1 MISLEYITFVITTF
15 RSNKTIFNNVVED
28 MEWRGLLFDHTPEA
42 THNLITERIT
52 CYNGFDPTASSL
64 HIGNLV
70 AIMGLARLQRYGH
83 TPIILVGGGTGMI
96 GDPSGKS
103 EERILLSKEKI
114 DENVDA
120 IYKQVSPFLDFS
132 SKIKNPAKIV
142 NNSDWLRKI
151 NLLSFLRDIGK
162 HITVNTMLSRESV
175 KNRLDRDT
183 GISFTEFSYQLL
195 QAYDFLKLYD
205 DYGCNFQSGGSD
217 QWGNILGGI
226 DLIRRVH
233 SRKKSKNDLAHG
245 IIFPLVTTSSGEKFG
260 KSIGGAPTLDPEA
273 TSPYKLFQFFL
284 NVSDEDIINYLK
296 IFTFI
301 TPENLL
307 KIQESVS
314 IEPQKRFGQKT
325 LAEEVTKYVHG
336 TNGLLKAKKITEA
349 FFSNNLNTLSLEELE
364 DLLDKSEIFE
374 INYEDLLNKN
384 FIDICINDKFK
395 IFSSKSELRRLCEQ
409 GGIYLNDKK
418 FTKYENRIS
427 AGDLM
432 ENKYLLIRKGKKN
445 YFLLK
450 IKN

>member
-1 MISLEYITFVITTF
+1 M
-15 RSNKTIFNNVVED
+15 SNKTIFNNVVED

-162 HITVNTMLSRESV
+162 HFTVNTMLSRESV

>member
-1 MISLEYITFVITTF
+1 M
-15 RSNKTIFNNVVED
+15 SNTTIFNNVVED

-42 THNLITERIT
+42 THNLITEKIT

-70 AIMGLARLQRYGH
+70 AIMGLARLQKYGH

-151 NLLSFLRDIGK
+151 DLLSFLRDIGK
-162 HITVNTMLSRESV
+162 HFTVNTMLSRESV

-260 KSIGGAPTLDPEA
+260 KSIGGAPTLDPKA

-284 NVSDEDIINYLK
+284 NVSDEDVINYLK

-314 IEPQKRFGQKT
+314 LEPQKRIGQKT
-325 LAEEVTKYVHG
+325 LAEEVTKYIHG
-336 TNGLLKAKKITEA
+336 TNGLQKAKKITEA

-364 DLLDKSEIFE
+364 DLIDKSEIFE
-374 INYEDLLNKN
+374 INYEDLHNKN
-384 FIDICINDKFK
+384 FTDICINNNFR
-395 IFSSKSELRRLCEQ
+395 IFSSKNELRRLCEQ
-409 GGIYLNDKK
+409 GGIYINDKK
-418 FTKYENRIS
+418 FTNYENKINPNE
-427 AGDLM
+427 LM

-445 YFLLK
+445 YFLFK
-450 IKN
+450 IRN

>member
-1 MISLEYITFVITTF
+1 MTH
-15 RSNKTIFNNVVED
+15 KTIFNNVVED
-28 MEWRGLLFDHTPEA
+28 MEWRGLLFDYTPEA
-42 THNLITERIT
+42 THNLITEKIT

-70 AIMGLARLQRYGH
+70 AIMGLARLQKYGH

-132 SKIKNPAKIV
+132 PKIKNPAKIV

-151 NLLSFLRDIGK
+151 DFLSFLRDIGK
-162 HITVNTMLSRESV
+162 HFTVNTMLSRESV

-245 IIFPLVTTSSGEKFG
+245 IIFPLVTTSTGEKFG
-260 KSIGGAPTLDPEA
+260 KSVGGAPTLDPKV

-301 TPENLL
+301 TPDKLL

-314 IEPQKRFGQKT
+314 IEPQKRVGQKT
-325 LAEEVTKYVHG
+325 LAEEVTNYVHG
-336 TNGLLKAKKITEA
+336 TNGLLRAKKITEA
-349 FFSNNLNTLSLEELE
+349 FFSNNLNSLSLEELE

-374 INYEDLLNKN
+374 IHYQDLLNKN
-384 FIDICINDKFK
+384 FTDICINDKFR
-395 IFSSKSELRRLCEQ
+395 IFSSKNELRRLCEQ
-409 GGIYLNDKK
+409 GGIYINDKK
-418 FTKYENRIS
+418 FTNYQNKIS
-427 AGDLM
+427 PDNLI

-445 YFLLK
+445 YFLFK
-450 IKN
+450 IKK

>member
-1 MISLEYITFVITTF
+1 MSK
-15 RSNKTIFNNVVED
+15 KTIFNNVVED

-42 THNLITERIT
+42 THNLITEKIT

-70 AIMGLARLQRYGH
+70 AIMGLARLQKYGH

-114 DENVDA
+114 DENVDS

-142 NNSDWLRKI
+142 NNSDWLKKI
-151 NLLSFLRDIGK
+151 DLLSFLRDIGK
-162 HITVNTMLSRESV
+162 HFTVNTMLSRESV

-260 KSIGGAPTLDPEA
+260 KSIGGAPTLDPNV

-284 NVSDEDIINYLK
+284 NVSDEDVINYLK

-301 TPENLL
+301 TPENLV

-314 IEPQKRFGQKT
+314 IEPQKRIGQKT

-336 TNGLLKAKKITEA
+336 TNGLQKAKKITEA
-349 FFSNNLNTLSLEELE
+349 FFSNNLNALSLEELE
-364 DLLDKSEIFE
+364 DLLDKSEIFQ
-374 INYEDLLNKN
+374 INYEDILNKN
-384 FIDICINDKFK
+384 FTDICINNNFR
-395 IFSSKSELRRLCEQ
+395 IFSSKNELRRLCEQ
-409 GGIYLNDKK
+409 GGIYINDKK
-418 FTKYENRIS
+418 FSSYENKINPNE
-427 AGDLM
+427 LM

-445 YFLLK
+445 YFLFK

>member
-1 MISLEYITFVITTF
+1 M
-15 RSNKTIFNNVVED
+15 SNTTIFNNVVED

-42 THNLITERIT
+42 THNLITEKIT

-70 AIMGLARLQRYGH
+70 AIMGLARLQKYGH

-103 EERILLSKEKI
+103 EERILISKEKI

-151 NLLSFLRDIGK
+151 DLLSFLRDIGK
-162 HITVNTMLSRESV
+162 HFTVNTMLSRESV

-260 KSIGGAPTLDPEA
+260 KSIGGAPTLDPNV

-284 NVSDEDIINYLK
+284 NVSDEDVINYLK

-314 IEPQKRFGQKT
+314 LEPQKRIGQKT
-325 LAEEVTKYVHG
+325 LAEEVTKYIHG
-336 TNGLLKAKKITEA
+336 TNGLQKAKKITEA

-364 DLLDKSEIFE
+364 DLIDKSEIFE
-374 INYEDLLNKN
+374 INYEDLHNKN
-384 FIDICINDKFK
+384 FTDICINNNFR
-395 IFSSKSELRRLCEQ
+395 IFSSKNELKRLCEQ
-409 GGIYLNDKK
+409 GGIYINDKK
-418 FTKYENRIS
+418 FSNYENKI
-427 AGDLM
+427 DPNELM

-445 YFLLK
+445 YFLFK
-450 IKN
+450 IRN

>member
-1 MISLEYITFVITTF
+1 M
-15 RSNKTIFNNVVED
+15 SNKTIFNNVVED

-162 HITVNTMLSRESV
+162 HFTVNTMLSRESV

-336 TNGLLKAKKITEA
+336 PNGLLKAKKITEA

>member
-1 MISLEYITFVITTF
+1 MSK
-15 RSNKTIFNNVVED
+15 KTIFNNVVED

-42 THNLITERIT
+42 THNLITEKIT

-70 AIMGLARLQRYGH
+70 AIMGLARLQKYGH

-114 DENVDA
+114 DENVDS

-142 NNSDWLRKI
+142 NNSDWLKKI
-151 NLLSFLRDIGK
+151 DLLSFLRDIGK
-162 HITVNTMLSRESV
+162 HFTVNTMLSRESV

-260 KSIGGAPTLDPEA
+260 KSIGGAPTLDPNV

-284 NVSDEDIINYLK
+284 NVSDEDVINYLK

-301 TPENLL
+301 TPENLV

-314 IEPQKRFGQKT
+314 IEPQKRIGQKT

-336 TNGLLKAKKITEA
+336 TNGLQKAKKITEA
-349 FFSNNLNTLSLEELE
+349 FFSNNLNALSLEELE
-364 DLLDKSEIFE
+364 DLLDKSEIFQ
-374 INYEDLLNKN
+374 INYEDILNKN
-384 FIDICINDKFK
+384 FTDVCINNNFR
-395 IFSSKSELRRLCEQ
+395 IFSSKNELKRLCEQ
-409 GGIYLNDKK
+409 GGIYINDKK
-418 FTKYENRIS
+418 FSSYENKINPNE
-427 AGDLM
+427 LM

>member
-1 MISLEYITFVITTF
+1 M
-15 RSNKTIFNNVVED
+15 SNKTIFNNVVED

-162 HITVNTMLSRESV
+162 HFTVNTMLSRESV

-260 KSIGGAPTLDPEA
+260 KSIGGAPTLAPEA

-349 FFSNNLNTLSLEELE
+349 FYSNNLNTLSLEELE

>member
-1 MISLEYITFVITTF
+1 M
-15 RSNKTIFNNVVED
+15 SNTTIFNNVVED

-42 THNLITERIT
+42 THNLITEKIT

-70 AIMGLARLQRYGH
+70 AIMGLARLQKYGH

-103 EERILLSKEKI
+103 EERILISKEKI

-151 NLLSFLRDIGK
+151 DLLSFLRDIGK
-162 HITVNTMLSRESV
+162 HFTVNTMLSRESV

-260 KSIGGAPTLDPEA
+260 KSIGGAPTLDPKA

-284 NVSDEDIINYLK
+284 NVSDEDVINYLK

-314 IEPQKRFGQKT
+314 LEPQKRIGQKT
-325 LAEEVTKYVHG
+325 LAEEVTKYIHG
-336 TNGLLKAKKITEA
+336 TNGLQKAKKITEA

-364 DLLDKSEIFE
+364 DLIDKSEIFE
-374 INYEDLLNKN
+374 INYEDLHNKN
-384 FIDICINDKFK
+384 FTDICINNNFR
-395 IFSSKSELRRLCEQ
+395 IFSSKNELKRLCEQ
-409 GGIYLNDKK
+409 GGIYINDKK
-418 FTKYENRIS
+418 FSNYENKI
-427 AGDLM
+427 DPNELM

-445 YFLLK
+445 YFLFK
-450 IKN
+450 IRN

>member
-1 MISLEYITFVITTF
+1 MSK
-15 RSNKTIFNNVVED
+15 KTIFNNVVED

-42 THNLITERIT
+42 THNLITEKIT

-70 AIMGLARLQRYGH
+70 AIMGLARLQKYGH

-114 DENVDA
+114 DENVDS

-142 NNSDWLRKI
+142 NNSDWLKKI
-151 NLLSFLRDIGK
+151 DLLSFLRDIGK
-162 HITVNTMLSRESV
+162 HFTVNTMLSRESV

-260 KSIGGAPTLDPEA
+260 KSIGGAPTLDPNV

-284 NVSDEDIINYLK
+284 NVSDEDVINYLK

-301 TPENLL
+301 TPENLV

-314 IEPQKRFGQKT
+314 IEPQKRIGQKT

-336 TNGLLKAKKITEA
+336 TNGLQKAKKITEA
-349 FFSNNLNTLSLEELE
+349 FFSNNLNALSLEELE
-364 DLLDKSEIFE
+364 DLLDKSEIFQ
-374 INYEDLLNKN
+374 INYEDILNKN
-384 FIDICINDKFK
+384 FTDICINNNFR
-395 IFSSKSELRRLCEQ
+395 IFSSKNELRRLCEQ
-409 GGIYLNDKK
+409 GGIYINDKK
-418 FTKYENRIS
+418 FSSYENKINPNE
-427 AGDLM
+427 LM

>member
-1 MISLEYITFVITTF
+1 M
-15 RSNKTIFNNVVED
+15 SNKTIFNNVVED

-114 DENVDA
+114 DENLDA

-162 HITVNTMLSRESV
+162 HFTVNTMLSRESV

>member
-1 MISLEYITFVITTF
+1 MSK
-15 RSNKTIFNNVVED
+15 KTIFNNVVED

-42 THNLITERIT
+42 THNLITEKIT

-70 AIMGLARLQRYGH
+70 AIMGLARLQKYGH

-151 NLLSFLRDIGK
+151 DLLSFLRDIGK
-162 HITVNTMLSRESV
+162 HFTVNTMLSRESV

-260 KSIGGAPTLDPEA
+260 KSIGGAPTLDPKA

-284 NVSDEDIINYLK
+284 NVSDEDVINYLK

-314 IEPQKRFGQKT
+314 LEPQKRVGQNT

-336 TNGLLKAKKITEA
+336 TNGLQKAKKITEA
-349 FFSNNLNTLSLEELE
+349 FFSNNLKTLSLEELE

-384 FIDICINDKFK
+384 FTDICINNNFR
-395 IFSSKSELRRLCEQ
+395 IFSSKNELRRLCEQ
-409 GGIYLNDKK
+409 GGIYINDKK
-418 FTKYENRIS
+418 FTNYENKINPNE
-427 AGDLM
+427 LM

-445 YFLLK
+445 YFLFK

>member
-1 MISLEYITFVITTF
+1 M
-15 RSNKTIFNNVVED
+15 SNKTIFNNVVED

-162 HITVNTMLSRESV
+162 HFTVNTMLSRESV

-336 TNGLLKAKKITEA
+336 TNGLLRAKKITEA

-374 INYEDLLNKN
+374 IHYEDLLNKN

-418 FTKYENRIS
+418 FTNYENKIS
-427 AGDLM
+427 ADDLM

-445 YFLLK
+445 YFLFK

>member
-1 MISLEYITFVITTF
+1 M
-15 RSNKTIFNNVVED
+15 SNTTIFNNVVED

-42 THNLITERIT
+42 THNLITEKIT

-70 AIMGLARLQRYGH
+70 AIMGLARLQKYGH

-151 NLLSFLRDIGK
+151 DLLSFLRDIGK
-162 HITVNTMLSRESV
+162 HFTVNTMLSRESV

-260 KSIGGAPTLDPEA
+260 KSIGGAPTLDPKA

-284 NVSDEDIINYLK
+284 NVSDEDVINYLK

-314 IEPQKRFGQKT
+314 LEPQKRIGQKT
-325 LAEEVTKYVHG
+325 LAEEVTKYIHG
-336 TNGLLKAKKITEA
+336 TNGLQKAKKITEA

-364 DLLDKSEIFE
+364 DLIDKSEIFE
-374 INYEDLLNKN
+374 INYEDLHKKN
-384 FIDICINDKFK
+384 FTDICINNNFR
-395 IFSSKSELRRLCEQ
+395 IFSSKNELRRLCEQ
-409 GGIYLNDKK
+409 GGIYINDKK
-418 FTKYENRIS
+418 FTNYENKINPNE
-427 AGDLM
+427 LM

-445 YFLLK
+445 YFLFK

>member
-1 MISLEYITFVITTF
+1 M
-15 RSNKTIFNNVVED
+15 SNKTIFNNVVED

-42 THNLITERIT
+42 THNLITEKIT

-162 HITVNTMLSRESV
+162 HFTVNTMLSRESV

>member
-1 MISLEYITFVITTF
+1 M
-15 RSNKTIFNNVVED
+15 SNTTIFNNVVED

-42 THNLITERIT
+42 THNLITEKIT

-70 AIMGLARLQRYGH
+70 AIMGLARLQKYGH

-151 NLLSFLRDIGK
+151 DLLSFLRDIGK
-162 HITVNTMLSRESV
+162 HFTVNTMLSRESV

-260 KSIGGAPTLDPEA
+260 KSIGGAPTLDPKA

-284 NVSDEDIINYLK
+284 NVSDEDVINYLK

-314 IEPQKRFGQKT
+314 LEPQKRVGQKT
-325 LAEEVTKYVHG
+325 LAEEVTKYIHG
-336 TNGLLKAKKITEA
+336 TNGLQKAKKITEA

-374 INYEDLLNKN
+374 INYEDLHKKN
-384 FIDICINDKFK
+384 FTDICINNNFR
-395 IFSSKSELRRLCEQ
+395 IFSSKNELRRLCEQ
-409 GGIYLNDKK
+409 GGIYINDKK
-418 FTKYENRIS
+418 FTNYENKINPNE
-427 AGDLM
+427 LM

-445 YFLLK
+445 YFLFK

>member
-1 MISLEYITFVITTF
+1 M
-15 RSNKTIFNNVVED
+15 SNKTIFNNVVED

-162 HITVNTMLSRESV
+162 HFTVNTMLSRESV

-336 TNGLLKAKKITEA
+336 PNGLLKAKKITEA

-427 AGDLM
+427 ADDLM

-445 YFLLK
+445 YFLFK

>member
-1 MISLEYITFVITTF
+1 M
-15 RSNKTIFNNVVED
+15 SNKTIFNNVVED

-162 HITVNTMLSRESV
+162 HFTVNTMLSRESV

-260 KSIGGAPTLDPEA
+260 ISIGGAPTLDPEA

>member
-1 MISLEYITFVITTF
+1 M
-15 RSNKTIFNNVVED
+15 SNKTIFNNVVED

-162 HITVNTMLSRESV
+162 HFTVNTMLSRESV

-195 QAYDFLKLYD
+195 QASDFLKLYD

-226 DLIRRVH
+226 DLISRVH

>member
-1 MISLEYITFVITTF
+1 MSK
-15 RSNKTIFNNVVED
+15 KTIFNNVVED

-42 THNLITERIT
+42 THNLITEKIT

-70 AIMGLARLQRYGH
+70 AIMGLARLQKYGH

-103 EERILLSKEKI
+103 EERVLLSKEKI
-114 DENVDA
+114 DENVDS

-142 NNSDWLRKI
+142 NNSDWLKKI
-151 NLLSFLRDIGK
+151 DLLSFLRDIGK
-162 HITVNTMLSRESV
+162 HFTVNTMLSRESV

-260 KSIGGAPTLDPEA
+260 KSIGGAPTLDPNV

-284 NVSDEDIINYLK
+284 NVSDEDVINYLK

-301 TPENLL
+301 TPENLV

-314 IEPQKRFGQKT
+314 IEPQKRIGQKT

-336 TNGLLKAKKITEA
+336 TNGLQKAKKITEA
-349 FFSNNLNTLSLEELE
+349 FFSNNLNALSLEELE
-364 DLLDKSEIFE
+364 DLLDKSEIFQ
-374 INYEDLLNKN
+374 INYEDILNKN
-384 FIDICINDKFK
+384 FTDVCINNNFR
-395 IFSSKSELRRLCEQ
+395 IFSSKNELKRLCEQ
-409 GGIYLNDKK
+409 GGIYINDKK
-418 FTKYENRIS
+418 FSSYENKINPNE
-427 AGDLM
+427 LM

>member
-1 MISLEYITFVITTF
+1 M
-15 RSNKTIFNNVVED
+15 SNTTIFNNVVED

-42 THNLITERIT
+42 THNLITEKIT

-70 AIMGLARLQRYGH
+70 AIMGLARLQKYGH

-151 NLLSFLRDIGK
+151 DLLSFLRDIGK
-162 HITVNTMLSRESV
+162 HFTVNTMLSRESV

-260 KSIGGAPTLDPEA
+260 KSIGGAPTLDPNV

-284 NVSDEDIINYLK
+284 NVSDEDVINYLK

-301 TPENLL
+301 TPENLV

-314 IEPQKRFGQKT
+314 IEPQKRIGQKT

-336 TNGLLKAKKITEA
+336 TNGLQKAKKITEA
-349 FFSNNLNTLSLEELE
+349 FFSNNLNALSLEELE
-364 DLLDKSEIFE
+364 DLLDKSEIFQ
-374 INYEDLLNKN
+374 INYEDILNKN
-384 FIDICINDKFK
+384 FTDICINNNFR
-395 IFSSKSELRRLCEQ
+395 IFSSKNELRRLCEQ
-409 GGIYLNDKK
+409 GGIYINDKK
-418 FTKYENRIS
+418 FSSYENKINPNE
-427 AGDLM
+427 LM

>member
-1 MISLEYITFVITTF
+1 M
-15 RSNKTIFNNVVED
+15 SNKTIFNNVVED

-162 HITVNTMLSRESV
+162 HFTVNTMLSRESV

-374 INYEDLLNKN
+374 IHYEDLLNKN

-418 FTKYENRIS
+418 FTNYENKIS
-427 AGDLM
+427 ADDLM

-445 YFLLK
+445 YFLFK

>member
-1 MISLEYITFVITTF
+1 M
-15 RSNKTIFNNVVED
+15 SNTTIFNNVVED

-42 THNLITERIT
+42 THNLITEKIT

-70 AIMGLARLQRYGH
+70 AIMGLARLQKYGH

-103 EERILLSKEKI
+103 QERILLSKEKI

-151 NLLSFLRDIGK
+151 DLLSFLRDIGK
-162 HITVNTMLSRESV
+162 HFTVNTMLSRESV

-260 KSIGGAPTLDPEA
+260 KSIGGAPTLDPKA

-284 NVSDEDIINYLK
+284 NVSDEDVINYLK

-314 IEPQKRFGQKT
+314 LEPQKRVGQKT
-325 LAEEVTKYVHG
+325 LAEEVTKYIHG
-336 TNGLLKAKKITEA
+336 TNGLQKAKKITEA

-374 INYEDLLNKN
+374 INYEDLHNKN
-384 FIDICINDKFK
+384 FTDICINNNFR
-395 IFSSKSELRRLCEQ
+395 IFSSKNELRRLCDQ
-409 GGIYLNDKK
+409 GGIYINDKK
-418 FTKYENRIS
+418 FTNYENKINPNE
-427 AGDLM
+427 LM

-445 YFLLK
+445 YFLFK

>member
-1 MISLEYITFVITTF
+1 M
-15 RSNKTIFNNVVED
+15 SNTTIFNNVVED

-42 THNLITERIT
+42 THNLITEKIT

-70 AIMGLARLQRYGH
+70 AIMGLARLQKYGH

-151 NLLSFLRDIGK
+151 DLLSFLRDIGK
-162 HITVNTMLSRESV
+162 HFTVNTMLSRESV

-260 KSIGGAPTLDPEA
+260 KSIGGAPTLDPKA

-284 NVSDEDIINYLK
+284 NVSDEDVINYLK

-314 IEPQKRFGQKT
+314 LEPQKRIGQKT
-325 LAEEVTKYVHG
+325 LAEEVTKYIHG
-336 TNGLLKAKKITEA
+336 TNGLQKAKKITEA

-364 DLLDKSEIFE
+364 DLIDKSEIFE
-374 INYEDLLNKN
+374 INYEDLHNKN
-384 FIDICINDKFK
+384 FTDICINNNFR
-395 IFSSKSELRRLCEQ
+395 IFSSKNELRRLCEQ
-409 GGIYLNDKK
+409 GGIYINDKK
-418 FTKYENRIS
+418 FSNYENKI
-427 AGDLM
+427 DPNELM

-445 YFLLK
+445 YFLFK
-450 IKN
+450 IRN

>member
-1 MISLEYITFVITTF
+1 M
-15 RSNKTIFNNVVED
+15 SNTTIFNNVVED

-42 THNLITERIT
+42 THNLITEKIT

-70 AIMGLARLQRYGH
+70 AIMGLARLQKYGH

-151 NLLSFLRDIGK
+151 DLLSFLRDIGK
-162 HITVNTMLSRESV
+162 HFTVNTMLSRESV

-260 KSIGGAPTLDPEA
+260 KSIGGAPTLDPKA

-284 NVSDEDIINYLK
+284 NVSDEDVINYLK

-314 IEPQKRFGQKT
+314 LEPQKRIGQKT
-325 LAEEVTKYVHG
+325 LAEEVTKYIHG
-336 TNGLLKAKKITEA
+336 TNGLQKAKKITEA

-364 DLLDKSEIFE
+364 DLIDKSEIFE
-374 INYEDLLNKN
+374 INYEDLHNKN
-384 FIDICINDKFK
+384 FTDICINNNFR
-395 IFSSKSELRRLCEQ
+395 IFSSKNELKRLCEQ
-409 GGIYLNDKK
+409 GGIYINDKK
-418 FTKYENRIS
+418 FSNYENKI
-427 AGDLM
+427 DPNELM

-445 YFLLK
+445 YFLFK
-450 IKN
+450 IRN

>member
-1 MISLEYITFVITTF
+1 M
-15 RSNKTIFNNVVED
+15 SNKTIFNNVVED

-42 THNLITERIT
+42 THNLITEKIT

-70 AIMGLARLQRYGH
+70 AIMGLARLQKYGH

-162 HITVNTMLSRESV
+162 HFTVNTMLSRESV

-325 LAEEVTKYVHG
+325 LAEEVTKYIHG

-364 DLLDKSEIFE
+364 DLIDKSEIFE

-384 FIDICINDKFK
+384 FTDICINNNFR
-395 IFSSKSELRRLCEQ
+395 IFSSKNELKRLCEQ
-409 GGIYLNDKK
+409 GGIYINDKK
-418 FTKYENRIS
+418 FSNYEN
-427 AGDLM
+427 
-432 ENKYLLIRKGKKN
+432 
-445 YFLLK
+445 K
-450 IKN
+450 IDRW

>member
-1 MISLEYITFVITTF
+1 M
-15 RSNKTIFNNVVED
+15 SNKTIFNNVVED
-28 MEWRGLLFDHTPEA
+28 MEWRGLLSDHTPEA

-162 HITVNTMLSRESV
+162 HFTVNTMLSRESV

>member
-1 MISLEYITFVITTF
+1 M
-15 RSNKTIFNNVVED
+15 SNKTIFNNVVED

-162 HITVNTMLSRESV
+162 HFTVNTMLSRESV

-418 FTKYENRIS
+418 FTNYENKIS
-427 AGDLM
+427 ADDLM

-445 YFLLK
+445 YFLFK

>member
-1 MISLEYITFVITTF
+1 M
-15 RSNKTIFNNVVED
+15 SNKTIFNNVVED

-162 HITVNTMLSRESV
+162 HFTVNTMLSRESV

-374 INYEDLLNKN
+374 INYEDILNKN

-409 GGIYLNDKK
+409 GGIYLNDK
-418 FTKYENRIS
+418 N
-427 AGDLM
+427 
-432 ENKYLLIRKGKKN
+432 LLN
-445 YFLLK
+445 MK
-450 IKN
+450 IGLALVILWKINIY

>member
-1 MISLEYITFVITTF
+1 M
-15 RSNKTIFNNVVED
+15 SNTTIFNNVVED

-42 THNLITERIT
+42 THNLITEKIT

-70 AIMGLARLQRYGH
+70 AIMGLARLQKYGH

-151 NLLSFLRDIGK
+151 DLLSFLRDIGK
-162 HITVNTMLSRESV
+162 HFTVNTMLSRESV

-260 KSIGGAPTLDPEA
+260 KSIGGAPTLDPKA

-284 NVSDEDIINYLK
+284 NVSDEDVINYLK

-314 IEPQKRFGQKT
+314 LEPQKRVGQKT
-325 LAEEVTKYVHG
+325 LAEEVTKYIHG
-336 TNGLLKAKKITEA
+336 TNGLQKAKKITEA

-374 INYEDLLNKN
+374 INYEDLHNKN
-384 FIDICINDKFK
+384 FTDICINNNFR
-395 IFSSKSELRRLCEQ
+395 IFSSK
-409 GGIYLNDKK
+409 N
-418 FTKYENRIS
+418 
-427 AGDLM
+427 
-432 ENKYLLIRKGKKN
+432 
-445 YFLLK
+445 
-450 IKN
+450 

>member
-1 MISLEYITFVITTF
+1 M
-15 RSNKTIFNNVVED
+15 SNKTIFNNVVED

-132 SKIKNPAKIV
+132 SKIKNPAKFV

-162 HITVNTMLSRESV
+162 HFTVNTMLSRESV

>member
-1 MISLEYITFVITTF
+1 M
-15 RSNKTIFNNVVED
+15 SNKTIFNNVVED

-42 THNLITERIT
+42 THNLITEKIT

-70 AIMGLARLQRYGH
+70 AIMGLARLQKYGH

-151 NLLSFLRDIGK
+151 DLLSFLRDIGK
-162 HITVNTMLSRESV
+162 HFTVNTMLSRESV

-260 KSIGGAPTLDPEA
+260 KSIGGAPTLDPKA

-284 NVSDEDIINYLK
+284 NVSDEDVINYLK

-314 IEPQKRFGQKT
+314 LEPQKRVGQKT
-325 LAEEVTKYVHG
+325 LAEEVTKYIHG
-336 TNGLLKAKKITEA
+336 TNGLQKAKKITEA

-374 INYEDLLNKN
+374 INYEDLHKKN
-384 FIDICINDKFK
+384 FTDICINNNFR
-395 IFSSKSELRRLCEQ
+395 IFSSKNELRRLCEQ
-409 GGIYLNDKK
+409 GGIYINDKK
-418 FTKYENRIS
+418 FTNYENKINPNE
-427 AGDLM
+427 LM
-432 ENKYLLIRKGKKN
+432 QNKYLLIRKGKKN
-445 YFLLK
+445 YFLFK

>member
-1 MISLEYITFVITTF
+1 M
-15 RSNKTIFNNVVED
+15 SNKTIFNNVVED

-162 HITVNTMLSRESV
+162 HFTVNTMLSRESV

-273 TSPYKLFQFFL
+273 TSPYKLFQFFQMEHDYRL
-284 NVSDEDIINYLK
+284 YLEFLNYLISK
-296 IFTFI
+296 IF
-301 TPENLL
+301 
-307 KIQESVS
+307 
-314 IEPQKRFGQKT
+314 
-325 LAEEVTKYVHG
+325 
-336 TNGLLKAKKITEA
+336 
-349 FFSNNLNTLSLEELE
+349 
-364 DLLDKSEIFE
+364 
-374 INYEDLLNKN
+374 
-384 FIDICINDKFK
+384 
-395 IFSSKSELRRLCEQ
+395 
-409 GGIYLNDKK
+409 
-418 FTKYENRIS
+418 
-427 AGDLM
+427 
-432 ENKYLLIRKGKKN
+432 
-445 YFLLK
+445 
-450 IKN
+450 

>member
-1 MISLEYITFVITTF
+1 M
-15 RSNKTIFNNVVED
+15 SNTTIFNNVVED

-42 THNLITERIT
+42 THNLITEKIT

-70 AIMGLARLQRYGH
+70 AIMGLSRLQKYGH

-151 NLLSFLRDIGK
+151 DLLSFLRDIGK
-162 HITVNTMLSRESV
+162 HFTVNTMLSRESV

-260 KSIGGAPTLDPEA
+260 KSIGGAPTLDPKA

-284 NVSDEDIINYLK
+284 NVSDEDVINYLK

-314 IEPQKRFGQKT
+314 LEPQKRIGQKT
-325 LAEEVTKYVHG
+325 LAEEVTKYIHG
-336 TNGLLKAKKITEA
+336 TNGLQKAKKITEA

-364 DLLDKSEIFE
+364 DLIDKSEIFE
-374 INYEDLLNKN
+374 INYEDLHNKN
-384 FIDICINDKFK
+384 FTDICINNNFR
-395 IFSSKSELRRLCEQ
+395 IFSSKNELKRLCEQ
-409 GGIYLNDKK
+409 GGIYINDKK
-418 FTKYENRIS
+418 FSNYENKI
-427 AGDLM
+427 DPNELM

-445 YFLLK
+445 YFLFK
-450 IKN
+450 IRN

>member
-1 MISLEYITFVITTF
+1 M
-15 RSNKTIFNNVVED
+15 SNKTIFNNVVED

-42 THNLITERIT
+42 THNLITEKIT

-70 AIMGLARLQRYGH
+70 AIMGLARLQKYGH

-151 NLLSFLRDIGK
+151 DLLSFLRDIGK
-162 HITVNTMLSRESV
+162 HFTVNTMLSRESV

-260 KSIGGAPTLDPEA
+260 KSIGGAPTLDPKA

-284 NVSDEDIINYLK
+284 NVSDEDVINYLK

-314 IEPQKRFGQKT
+314 LEPQKRVGQKT
-325 LAEEVTKYVHG
+325 LAEEVTKYIHG
-336 TNGLLKAKKITEA
+336 TNGLQKAKKITEA

-374 INYEDLLNKN
+374 INYEDLHKKN
-384 FIDICINDKFK
+384 FTDICINNNFR
-395 IFSSKSELRRLCEQ
+395 IFSSKNELRRLCEQ
-409 GGIYLNDKK
+409 GGIYINDKK
-418 FTKYENRIS
+418 FTNYENKINPNE
-427 AGDLM
+427 LM

-445 YFLLK
+445 YFLFK

>member
-1 MISLEYITFVITTF
+1 M
-15 RSNKTIFNNVVED
+15 SNKTIFNNVVED

-162 HITVNTMLSRESV
+162 HFTVNTMLSRESV

-217 QWGNILGGI
+217 QWGNIIGGI